1 MGFTSHQLTT
11 ANAQH
16 SVGSV
21 QPASLT
27 AHTAPTPAWVPIRS
41 LSERH
46 RARVLSHLTALN
58 ESDRYLRFG
67 YVASDTQ
74 LERYA
79 QAIDFAHDEVFG
91 IFDRRLQLLAM
102 AHLAGMGAQPERAE
116 AEFGVSVLPRARG
129 RGFGSR
135 LFDHAVLHARNR
147 RIDTLVIHAL
157 SENTAML
164 RIASK
169 AGASIER
176 SGAETQARLRL
187 PPDDLFSHL
196 DQLVGGHAAELDYR
210 FKVHARRVDG
220 LLDAI
225 TPAENGQSRSSDATE
240 E

>member
-1 MGFTSHQLTT
+1 MGFTSHQPTT

-46 RARVLSHLTALN
+46 RARVLSHLMALN

-79 QAIDFAHDEVFG
+79 QTIDFARDEVFG

-102 AHLAGMGAQPERAE
+102 AHLAGMGVQGEPAE

-147 RIDTLVIHAL
+147 GIDTLVIHAL

-225 TPAENGQSRSSDATE
+225 APTENGQRRSSDATE